1 MYYPVSDE
9 ALEALVCLF
18 KRFVFPEKTTIIHAG
33 KQDRK
38 VYFIEKGITR
48 SFVLHNGKQITT
60 WFSKEGDAACGSW
73 DLYRNKA
80 GFEYVETLEETTAY
94 SVSIVQLNCIGLT
107 LTLQIGCGCYSK
119 KTSFACKTYI
129 SAD

>member
-38 VYFIEKGITR
+38 VYFIEVFTTNYFSI
-48 SFVLHNGKQITT
+48 FYKQ
-60 WFSKEGDAACGSW
+60 
-73 DLYRNKA
+73 
-80 GFEYVETLEETTAY
+80 
-94 SVSIVQLNCIGLT
+94 
-107 LTLQIGCGCYSK
+107 
-119 KTSFACKTYI
+119 
-129 SAD
+129 

>member
-48 SFVLHNGKQITT
+48 SFCFNNGKQNNDMV
-60 WFSKEGDAACGSW
+60 FQKKEMPLVAHGTYIATK
-73 DLYRNKA
+73 LV
-80 GFEYVETLEETTAY
+80 FEYVETLEETTWLILSQYA
-94 SVSIVQLNCIGLT
+94 VE
-107 LTLQIGCGCYSK
+107 
-119 KTSFACKTYI
+119 
-129 SAD
+129 

>member
-60 WFSKEGDAACGSW
+60 WFFQRRRCRLW
-73 DLYRNKA
+73 LM
-80 GFEYVETLEETTAY
+80 
-94 SVSIVQLNCIGLT
+94 GL
-107 LTLQIGCGCYSK
+107 
-119 KTSFACKTYI
+119 I
-129 SAD
+129 SQQNWL

>member
-38 VYFIEKGITR
+38 VYFIEKA
-48 SFVLHNGKQITT
+48 SHVLLFYTM
-60 WFSKEGDAACGSW
+60 E
-73 DLYRNKA
+73 NK
-80 GFEYVETLEETTAY
+80 
-94 SVSIVQLNCIGLT
+94 
-107 LTLQIGCGCYSK
+107 
-119 KTSFACKTYI
+119 
-129 SAD
+129 